1 MAADFG
7 KKESEYRANC
17 AKMEASVAELQ
28 GFGVRAAAAVQDSD
42 AREAGV
48 RVIKY
53 STDVTK
59 YRT

>member
-1 MAADFG
+1 M
-7 KKESEYRANC
+7 
-17 AKMEASVAELQ
+17 AELQ
-28 GFGVRAAAAVQDSD
+28 GFGERAAAAVQDSD